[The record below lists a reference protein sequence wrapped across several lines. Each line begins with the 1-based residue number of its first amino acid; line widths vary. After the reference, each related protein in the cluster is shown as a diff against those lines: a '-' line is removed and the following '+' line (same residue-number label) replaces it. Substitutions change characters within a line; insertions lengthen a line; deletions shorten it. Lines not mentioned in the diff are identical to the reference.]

1 MYSCWCCT
9 LTWPQCKAQTAT
21 DTRPVGWH
29 QALSSIHSMIHLY
42 KWQRMCGRLT
52 GVYAPLPK
60 PISDYSVLP
69 PHRYLRMLTFL
80 PLEQIAELE
89 QQMQGGS
96 YKPNTAQ
103 ELLAREVLTFVH
115 GEQGL
120 QAALQATQVG
130 WRPTKS
136 CILQLQ
142 GRHSTNRSCWHRA
155 FCRLWVGLRS
165 CTRPV

>member
-1 MYSCWCCT
+1 MAFSRVSA
-9 LTWPQCKAQTAT
+9 P
-21 DTRPVGWH
+21 RH
-29 QALSSIHSMIHLY
+29 RSLSLD
-42 KWQRMCGRLT
+42 R
-52 GVYAPLPK
+52 
-60 PISDYSVLP
+60 SVLSP
-69 PHRYLRMLTFL
+69 YRYLRMLTFL

-89 QQMQGGS
+89 QQMHGDS

-130 WRPTKS
+130 CLQAEV

-142 GRHSTNRSCWHRA
+142 GGNSISRR
-155 FCRLWVGLRS
+155 
-165 CTRPV
+165 

>member
-1 MYSCWCCT
+1 
-9 LTWPQCKAQTAT
+9 
-21 DTRPVGWH
+21 
-29 QALSSIHSMIHLY
+29 
-42 KWQRMCGRLT
+42 
-52 GVYAPLPK
+52 
-60 PISDYSVLP
+60 
-69 PHRYLRMLTFL
+69 MLTFL

-130 WRPTKS
+130 LVSEYTAAKHFPSPFDNNCTGHSPGSAAGWGLDRFS
-136 CILQLQ
+136 RCVQRSMVLQLPL
-142 GRHSTNRSCWHRA
+142 HRPYGVFHPA
-155 FCRLWVGLRS
+155 AAGKAQN
-165 CTRPV
+165 